1 MAEEAYI
8 KNLGLDDCIAN
19 IKELA
24 DTDFEGRYDFKQI
37 LGLMNE
43 QATHTYNEVKEREEK
58 KVNNTDAMRNEF

>member
-43 QATHTYNEVKEREEK
+43 
-58 KVNNTDAMRNEF
+58 